1 MIASIV
7 MKKLS
12 KYSKY
17 LYLIATGTTL
27 VGLLLWQLYF
37 QPDLDA
43 PSEAEIN
50 NAEAI
55 KSWMDGE
62 RAKKSALQKTN
73 QSSPQ
78 PFLPGSE

>member
-1 MIASIV
+1 M
-7 MKKLS
+7 
-12 KYSKY
+12 
-17 LYLIATGTTL
+17 
-27 VGLLLWQLYF
+27 WQLYF